1 MPLDQVRLG
10 TPPSGQDGDDPRTA
24 FTRINNNFKLLDD
37 AGISGPIAQT
47 REVVNYNDVN
57 QPGEFIGTAT
67 ALGRPD
73 GFGRAKLRVSLAFDD
88 VITQVAIDHATG
100 RIASRS
106 RPSGSNWYAW
116 NYGLGSAGGALT
128 GPLVSTSTLEAKSLS
143 LTSLTDTLI
152 VGGVTHAPVAI
163 GPVISI
169 AKNENMVAE
178 FISASSTSAWGG
190 RFNFLRSRGT
200 TAEPTP
206 PSIDD
211 TVGGIQFVPYHGS
224 GYGAGAYILGVVDEA
239 AVSGSVVPTRML
251 FRGKAVYAGTMGAVT
266 QASYCAE
273 FQGSGS
279 VTNGNRL
286 IFSQNSTYAAAMAAN
301 STGGTSGRMTFQW
314 ITRADGT
321 LQSTPMEMNFD
332 GSVVF
337 GGVVRPRTDNSF
349 TLGNSAL
356 RWSTVYAG
364 TGTINTS
371 DARDKTDVRGLTEAE
386 LAAAKD
392 LSREIGAYKFLA
404 SVAEKGDDARE
415 HIGMTVQRAV
425 EIMESHG
432 LDPFGYSF
440 ICFDEW
446 EDTVIE
452 HPAQYEQVATPALLD
467 EEGREIEPGGFVD
480 GALVSEAYT
489 EVVVPAG
496 NKYSFRMDGLLAF
509 IAAGLE
515 ARLTA
520 LEAA

>member
-1 MPLDQVRLG
+1 MPWYRQGAVAI
-10 TPPSGQDGDDPRTA
+10 TAGQTTVVGAGVDFALNSRVGDA
-24 FTRINNNFKLLDD
+24 FQ
-37 AGISGPIAQT
+37 G
-47 REVVNYNDVN
+47 
-57 QPGEFIGTAT
+57 
-67 ALGRPD
+67 PD
-73 GFGRAKLRVSLAFDD
+73 GRWYE
-88 VITQVAIDHATG
+88 VAN
-100 RIASRS
+100 IASS
-106 RPSGSNWYAW
+106 TVLSILPAYQGATVTAGA
-116 NYGLGSAGGALT
+116 YGLAPMQGYVKESADRLRQLVDQFGAVGQFQSLNLT
-128 GPLVSTSTLEAKSLS
+128 STS
-143 LTSLTDTLI
+143 DVLI
-152 VGGVTHAPVAI
+152 MGGVPHTPVAI

-224 GYGAGAYILGVVDEA
+224 GYGAGAYILGIVDEA
-239 AVSGSVVPTRML
+239 AVPGSVVPTRML

-332 GSVVF
+332 GSVAF

-371 DARDKTDVRGLTEAE
+371 DARDKTVVRGLTEAE

-425 EIMESHG
+425 EIMASHG